1 MERVLCLL
9 IGYGCGCFLTA
20 ELVAHCHTGK
30 SAAELGSGNP
40 GMANIAAT
48 LGARSGMLVLLG
60 DVLKTA
66 LACGLC
72 RFVLFP
78 VLGQMAVLYA
88 GLGVVLGHNFPFWKH
103 FRGGKGVAVTC
114 ATLILFSPL
123 GGTVSCLVGLLA
135 VVLTGYL
142 PVGAIVIPVV
152 AMGPVF
158 RFYGIEDGILVTALA
173 LLMLSRHLD
182 GLIRAAHGQEKRV
195 WRKS

>member
-1 MERVLCLL
+1 MERMLCLL
-9 IGYGCGCFLTA
+9 VGYVCGCFLTA
-20 ELVAHCHTGK
+20 ELVARCRTGK
-30 SAAELGSGNP
+30 SARALGSGNP

-48 LGARSGMLVLLG
+48 LGARNGILVLLG
-60 DVLKTA
+60 DVFKTV
-66 LACGLC
+66 LAGGVC

-78 VLGQMAVLYA
+78 ALGQTAVLYA
-88 GLGVVLGHNFPFWKH
+88 GLGVTLGHNFPFWKH

-114 ATLILFSPL
+114 ASLVLFSPL
-123 GGTVSCLVGLLA
+123 GGTVSCLIGLLA
-135 VVLTGYL
+135 VLLTGYL

-158 RFYGIEDGILVTALA
+158 RFYGIEDGMLVTALA